1 MTWDKCVYELID
13 YDSDELLFSKI
24 EIKEPGH
31 IYRQFNAVKFYK
43 KKLIDNPENEH
54 LFSISCNK
62 EQFFLNLNSFQIDEN
77 ENICS
82 NNSPWFSLKKSKK
95 NKKMN
100 NFKISEG
107 DVIKIGK
114 LEFEKQLIE
123 KKLKTLSEKQSR
135 CEERL
140 SEKKDENQKLI
151 SDNQRLFSIKTN
163 LERELY
169 DKNEVIRM
177 LKS

>member
-1 MTWDKCVYELID
+1 MV
-13 YDSDELLFSKI
+13 DE
-24 EIKEPGH
+24 E
-31 IYRQFNAVKFYK
+31 K
-43 KKLIDNPENEH
+43 KKLEAIHNE
-54 LFSISCNK
+54 
-62 EQFFLNLNSFQIDEN
+62 
-77 ENICS
+77 
-82 NNSPWFSLKKSKK
+82 
-95 NKKMN
+95 
-100 NFKISEG
+100 

-169 DKNEVIRM
+169 DKNEVIRN
-177 LKS
+177 LSAEKGIVVIDCQSIK